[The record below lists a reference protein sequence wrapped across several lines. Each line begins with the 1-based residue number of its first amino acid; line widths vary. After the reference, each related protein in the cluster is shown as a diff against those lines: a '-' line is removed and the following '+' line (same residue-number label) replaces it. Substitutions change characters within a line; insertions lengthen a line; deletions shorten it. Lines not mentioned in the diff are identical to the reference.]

1 MSYEIRA
8 QVQRSEERAELAV
21 LLSKRK
27 DWGLETWVAAHV
39 FARRVTRY
47 AGLSGSGVCREKA
60 TKAADGCS
68 ILEKGRSGGFFTL
81 ETEVKVL
88 RASGRARLGM
98 TCNSIQS
105 VVWIG
110 YVFGLIYGVR
120 AQVRHSEEDLN

>member
-27 DWGLETWVAAHV
+27 DWGLETWVAARV

-47 AGLSGSGVCREKA
+47 EGLWGSGVCRGKVA
-60 TKAADGCS
+60 KAADKCGN
-68 ILEKGRSGGFFTL
+68 LGNGRNEGFFTL

-105 VVWIG
+105 VVWAG
-110 YVFGLIYGVR
+110 NMLGWNF
-120 AQVRHSEEDLN
+120 